1 MSATDALEQRE
12 IETLEEREARAMLGA
27 DVSTLQTLWADD
39 LIVNSTSNL
48 IAGKQILLE
57 MIKSGRLKLRSY
69 ERRPVR
75 IVTFGDLV
83 VATGNEVSQLVGRH
97 RNDQDLRQLHER
109 LDEAQRKLAIARAS
123 CRIDPAG
130 KARTSAIRL
139 SYERC
144 VGEALSLA
152 ERRASTRRL
161 MTAASSAGSTG
172 FTTWLSKPAEKT
184 STRSSTRP

>member
-1 MSATDALEQRE
+1 MEQREIEALEQRE
-12 IETLEEREARAMLGA
+12 AQAMRGA

-57 MIKSGRLKLRSY
+57 MIRNGRLKLRTY

-75 IVTFGDLV
+75 IVVFGDLV
-83 VATGNEVSQLVGRH
+83 VTTGNEVSQLIGDTAEFKMFVSYMNVWTKR
-97 RNDQDLRQLHER
+97 E
-109 LDEAQRKLAIARAS
+109 RKLATARAS
-123 CRIDPAG
+123 RRTNPARE
-130 KARTSAIRL
+130 ARTSAMISFDATEYL
-139 SYERC
+139 CEL
-144 VGEALSLA
+144 GDALSLA
-152 ERRASTRRL
+152 ERRASTNRL

-172 FTTWLSKPAEKT
+172 FTTWLSKPDAKT